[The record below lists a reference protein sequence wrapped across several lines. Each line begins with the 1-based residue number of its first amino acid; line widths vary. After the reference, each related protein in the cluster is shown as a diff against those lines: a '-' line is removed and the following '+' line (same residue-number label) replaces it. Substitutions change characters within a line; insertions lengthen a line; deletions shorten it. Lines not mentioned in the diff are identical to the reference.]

1 MGHKELKDYKIS
13 NYSVANLN
21 DRREYSTFDDEKYAN
36 IVKSARDQ
44 QFYGGNMVDINWQ
57 HPYRGQQSTLRF

>member
-21 DRREYSTFDDEKYAN
+21 DRREYSAFDDEKYAR
-36 IVKSARDQ
+36 IVNSSRDK
-44 QFYGGNMVDINWQ
+44 QFYGGNMVDINWY
-57 HPYRGQQSTLRF
+57 HPFRGQQSTLRF